1 LRKPVQ
7 WGGLLLLSLAF
18 AAPVRA
24 AKPPF
29 ATWNAGVTAEAE
41 FQVQRIDSDSFVIR
55 QSIAT
60 NFEAPFIYLL
70 FGRTGALLLDSG
82 AGGVAVRP
90 TIDAIIA
97 DWCAKHNRTAIS
109 LVVAHSHSHGD
120 HHQGDGEFTG
130 RADTTVVGLD
140 PAAVAA
146 FFGITDWPRAIG
158 HIDLG
163 GRILDII
170 PTPGHEPA
178 HIMVFDAQSRL
189 LLSGDS
195 LYPGRLYVPI
205 DKFPAY
211 QASIDRAVAFT
222 RGRHVRYVLGAHIEM
237 RRTAREDYGHEV
249 SVHRDEH
256 KLELPYARLLE
267 LQMALRA
274 VRGEPVRDTHNDFI
288 IVPRWPH

>member
-1 LRKPVQ
+1 MRKPVQ

-55 QSIAT
+55 QSITT
-60 NFEAPFIYLL
+60 NFEAPFFYLL
-70 FGRTGALLLDSG
+70 FGRTRALLLDSG

-90 TIDAIIA
+90 TIYAIIA
-97 DWCAKHNRTAIS
+97 DWCAKHNRTAIP

-146 FFGITDWPRAIG
+146 FFGVADWPRPSAILILVG
-158 HIDLG
+158 VFLISYQRLVMNPRTSWSSM
-163 GRILDII
+163 RIADCCCRAIRFI
-170 PTPGHEPA
+170 PVGSMCRSTNFRPIRPA
-178 HIMVFDAQSRL
+178 
-189 LLSGDS
+189 
-195 LYPGRLYVPI
+195 
-205 DKFPAY
+205 
-211 QASIDRAVAFT
+211 
-222 RGRHVRYVLGAHIEM
+222 
-237 RRTAREDYGHEV
+237 
-249 SVHRDEH
+249 
-256 KLELPYARLLE
+256 
-267 LQMALRA
+267 
-274 VRGEPVRDTHNDFI
+274 
-288 IVPRWPH
+288 

>member
-1 LRKPVQ
+1 MDRPRR

-18 AAPVRA
+18 AAPARA
-24 AKPPF
+24 AQPPF
-29 ATWNAGVTAEAE
+29 APWNAGLTAEPA

-55 QSIAT
+55 QSITT

-90 TIDAIIA
+90 TIEAIIA
-97 DWCAKHNRTAIS
+97 DWCAKRNRAAIP

-120 HHQGDGEFTG
+120 HHQGDSEFSG

-146 FFGITDWPRAIG
+146 FFGVAEWPRTIG
-158 HIDLG
+158 HHDLG

-178 HIMVFDAQSRL
+178 HIMVFDSRTRL

-205 DKFPAY
+205 DQFPAY
-211 QASIDRAVAFT
+211 RASIDRAVAFT

-237 RRTAREDYGHEV
+237 RRTPREDYAREAP
-249 SVHRDEH
+249 VHRDEH
-256 KLELPYARLLE
+256 ELELPYARLLE
-267 LQMALRA
+267 LQVALRS
-274 VRGEPVRDTHNDFI
+274 VRGEPMRDTHDDFI